1 MGELVIKKRKNQ
13 NKSPQSDSP
22 EAASQNSQKEQ
33 DSSAEGDETKAS
45 KSQKFPKRIPP
56 GTLKLQFAGSL
67 VLVRNPLKELSNLA
81 RRFEV
86 LFESLA
92 NMDTPER
99 ILIYKMINGLML
111 TSIAKKTREIE
122 QRRKL
127 FDLKNELYYNLANDR
142 DSRRKLAF
150 MYLVSK
156 NFRILEFCPSCTTS
170 NTEQNLKRHD
180 WKFCKDCKV
189 DRNFFNVL
197 SMHHKFN
204 GGSATLFLSN
214 DLLHKLHGI
223 QLRKKGQLENMVE
236 EATFNRYHYNVQNMD
251 SFEVQSVLDWNKKL
265 LSLKSS

>member
-1 MGELVIKKRKNQ
+1 MGEPVIKKRKKP
-13 NKSPQSDSP
+13 NKPSDSDGNLSRDAP
-22 EAASQNSQKEQ
+22 KEAAGVTPQES
-33 DSSAEGDETKAS
+33 DSSQQS
-45 KSQKFPKRIPP
+45 SKFPKRFPP

-67 VLVRNPLKELSNLA
+67 VLVRNPVKELSNLA

-86 LFESLA
+86 LFEALA
-92 NMDTPER
+92 NMETPER

-111 TSIAKKTREIE
+111 TSIAKKTKDIE
-122 QRRKL
+122 QKRKL

-142 DSRRKLAF
+142 ESRRKLAF
-150 MYLVSK
+150 MYLISK

-170 NTEQNLKRHD
+170 NTEQNLKKHD
-180 WKFCKDCKV
+180 WKFCKECKV

-223 QLRKKGQLENMVE
+223 QLKKKGQLENISE
-236 EATFNRYHYNVQNMD
+236 EATYNRYHYNVQNMD
-251 SFEVQSVLDWNKKL
+251 SFDLQSVLDWNKKL
-265 LSLKSS
+265 LNVRT